1 MTDLAS
7 IHAVVYGYVQGVLF
21 RDFVFR
27 RATELGLT
35 GYVRNL
41 PEGSVEVKAE
51 GRRKDLE
58 KLIGY
63 LKVGSPMAEV
73 DKVVVNWSES
83 TGNYSRFSINY

>member
-7 IHAVVYGYVQGVLF
+7 VQTIVYGYVQGVLF
-21 RDFVFR
+21 RDFVSR

-41 PEGSVEVKAE
+41 PEGSVEVNAE
-51 GRRKDLE
+51 GRRKQLE

-63 LKVGSPMAEV
+63 LKVGPPGSQ
-73 DKVVVNWSES
+73 SGES
-83 TGNYSRFSINY
+83 SNQLVGI